1 MFQNINLIFI
11 VMSIKARLPK
21 SSKSSEKTEKK
32 IVKLVKEL
40 YWKYMAKKRV
50 LIHLFSSFKHRGQF
64 IGLVIRNRPC
74 INNNNKN

>member
-1 MFQNINLIFI
+1 MGRVGGDISKMFQNINLIFI

-40 YWKYMAKKRV
+40 Y
-50 LIHLFSSFKHRGQF
+50 
-64 IGLVIRNRPC
+64 
-74 INNNNKN
+74 